1 MMLSNQNYPTDHQ
14 IKAIVNAIK
23 IILQSGFKNPP
34 EDLLVKMTEFS
45 AKTDQKTTLLCLG
58 KTLKNCPMDEDIRL
72 KNWKIFISTW
82 LSTTFNVKYNL
93 NLSVNNRTEVV
104 RNLLSTLFSELKK
117 SSTNITN
124 KSYEVSSIDLL
135 VKSMFYTSTI
145 KVKRHFS
152 MIKLTNILIN
162 KIVCGETSGIG

>member
-1 MMLSNQNYPTDHQ
+1 MMLSNQNYPTDQ
-14 IKAIVNAIK
+14 IKAIVNAIE
-23 IILQSGFKNPP
+23 IILRSGFKNPP

-45 AKTDQKTTLLCLG
+45 AKTDQKTTLSCLG
-58 KTLKNCPMDEDIRL
+58 KTLKDCPMDEDIRL
-72 KNWKIFISTW
+72 KNWKIFISAW

-93 NLSVNNRTEVV
+93 NLSVINRTEIV
-104 RNLLSTLFSELKK
+104 RNLLSTIFNEFEK
-117 SSTNITN
+117 SSTNINN

-135 VKSMFYTSTI
+135 VKSMFYTI

-152 MIKLTNILIN
+152 MIKLTNIFVN

>member
-1 MMLSNQNYPTDHQ
+1 MMLSNQNYPTDQ
-14 IKAIVNAIK
+14 IKAIVNAIE
-23 IILQSGFKNPP
+23 IILRSGFKNPP

-104 RNLLSTLFSELKK
+104 RNLLSTLFNEFEK

-152 MIKLTNILIN
+152 MIKLTNIFVN

>member
-1 MMLSNQNYPTDHQ
+1 MMLSNQNYPTDQ
-14 IKAIVNAIK
+14 IKAIVNAIE
-23 IILQSGFKNPP
+23 IILRSGFKNPP

-45 AKTDQKTTLLCLG
+45 ARTDQKTTLSCLG

-104 RNLLSTLFSELKK
+104 RNLLSTLFKEFGK

-124 KSYEVSSIDLL
+124 KSYEVRSIDLL
-135 VKSMFYTSTI
+135 VKSMFYTI

-152 MIKLTNILIN
+152 MIMLTNIF
-162 KIVCGETSGIG
+162 